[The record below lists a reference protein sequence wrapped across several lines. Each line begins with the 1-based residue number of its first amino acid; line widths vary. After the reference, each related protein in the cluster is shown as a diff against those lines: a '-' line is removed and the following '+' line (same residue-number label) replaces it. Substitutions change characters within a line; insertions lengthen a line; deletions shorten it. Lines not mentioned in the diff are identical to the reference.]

1 MSLLRSMAT
10 VSGFTALSRI
20 LGFIRDIFMG
30 YFLGTGHAADAFFAA
45 FKFPNIFRRIFGEGA
60 FNSAFVPLFSKELT
74 SKGQKEAI
82 RFASQTFSILTIVL
96 LLMTV
101 IAIPLMS
108 WITMV
113 HAPGFKAAKT
123 LHADKNFLGGAT
135 PFNIKIK
142 GSKDI
147 YFVIND
153 KKNIEINDLVITGK
167 NQEKFILFDELKWE
181 KEGGKWIKKLA
192 LPKKKNFTH
201 IKGRATI
208 QSSEDVD
215 TSLKIYRN
223 HPDTFS
229 LTVTLS
235 KITFIYLLC
244 MALVAHLS
252 GVLNT
257 VKIFGMPA
265 AAPILLNMTF
275 LIGLLIF
282 SGVSGISG
290 DSVKYANVAAWC
302 VFIAGFLQLGGLYL
316 TCLRKGLRIKLCKP
330 KISPQIKKLFLLMGP
345 GVLAAGIQQINL
357 LVGSVIA
364 SFREGAISYLYY
376 SERVYQ
382 LPLGMIGVGLGVI
395 LLPEVTKRLRG
406 GDEKGAIKSM
416 NRGVELAML
425 LTIPASVAL
434 ILIPYPIIS
443 TLFQHGAFTKED
455 ATLTAFA
462 LAGFALG
469 IPGYVLVKVLQPGY
483 FARENT
489 KTPMLIAGVT
499 VIVNIVLSL
508 ILFGPLGHIG
518 IAISTSIS
526 AWVNVTLLMY
536 GLKNFWKPDNRLKS
550 RLPRILMASLIMGL
564 SIWIINKY
572 LEGMFG
578 QGFWLRIT
586 GLLILVVS
594 GTTIYFLAVI
604 KLKASSLQE
613 IRKEFKKS

>member
-1 MSLLRSMAT
+1 M
-10 VSGFTALSRI
+10 
-20 LGFIRDIFMG
+20 
-30 YFLGTGHAADAFFAA
+30 
-45 FKFPNIFRRIFGEGA
+45 P
-60 FNSAFVPLFSKELT
+60 KE
-74 SKGQKEAI
+74 
-82 RFASQTFSILTIVL
+82 
-96 LLMTV
+96 
-101 IAIPLMS
+101 
-108 WITMV
+108 
-113 HAPGFKAAKT
+113 
-123 LHADKNFLGGAT
+123 N
-135 PFNIKIK
+135 
-142 GSKDI
+142 
-147 YFVIND
+147 
-153 KKNIEINDLVITGK
+153 
-167 NQEKFILFDELKWE
+167 
-181 KEGGKWIKKLA
+181 
-192 LPKKKNFTH
+192 NFTH
-201 IKGRATI
+201 VKGRAI
-208 QSSEDVD
+208 IKSSEDVD

-282 SGVSGISG
+282 SGVSGIKG

-302 VFIAGFLQLGGLYL
+302 VFIAGFLQLGALYL

-330 KISPQIKKLFLLMGP
+330 EISPQIKKLFLLMVP

-499 VIVNIVLSL
+499 VIVNIVFSL

>member
-20 LGFIRDIFMG
+20 LGFIRDICMG
-30 YFLGTGHAADAFFAA
+30 YFLGSGHAADAFFAA

-74 SKGQKEAI
+74 SKGKNEAI
-82 RFASQTFSILTIVL
+82 RFASQTFSILTIAL
-96 LLMTV
+96 LLITIV
-101 IAIPLMS
+101 AIPLMS

-123 LHADKNFLGGAT
+123 LQTDKNFSDKAI

-153 KKNIEINDLVITGK
+153 KRNVEINDLILTRK
-167 NQEKFILFDELKWE
+167 NQEKLILFDKLKWVQE
-181 KEGGKWIKKLA
+181 EERWIKKLT
-192 LPKKKNFTH
+192 LPKEKSFTH
-201 IKGRATI
+201 IKGSALI
-208 QSSEDVD
+208 KSSENVNPN
-215 TSLKIYRN
+215 LKIYRN

-265 AAPILLNMTF
+265 AAPVLLNMTF
-275 LIGLLIF
+275 LVGLLIF
-282 SGVSGISG
+282 SGFSGIKG

-302 VFIAGFLQLGGLYL
+302 VFIAGFLQLGALYL

-395 LLPEVTKRLRG
+395 LLPEVTRRLRG
-406 GDEKGAIKSM
+406 GDEKGAVKSM

-425 LTIPASVAL
+425 LTIPASIAL

-455 ATLTAFA
+455 ATLTAFS
-462 LAGFALG
+462 LGGFALG
-469 IPGYVLVKVLQPGY
+469 IPGYVLIKVLQPGY

-489 KTPMLIAGVT
+489 KTPMLIAGAT
-499 VIVNIVLSL
+499 VLVNIVFSL

-518 IAISTSIS
+518 IAISTSIA

-550 RLPRILMASLIMGL
+550 RLPRIVAASLIMGL
-564 SIWIINKY
+564 SLWILNHII
-572 LEGMFG
+572 EEMFT
-578 QGFWLRIT
+578 QGFWLRVT

-594 GTTIYFLAVI
+594 GAAIYFLAAI
-604 KLKASSLQE
+604 KLKASSLNE
-613 IRKEFKKS
+613 LKEEFKKS

>member
-20 LGFIRDIFMG
+20 LGFVRDIFMG

-153 KKNIEINDLVITGK
+153 KKNIEINDLVITGN

-181 KEGGKWIKKLA
+181 KEGEKWIKKLA

-302 VFIAGFLQLGGLYL
+302 VFIAGFLQLGALYL

-499 VIVNIVLSL
+499 VIVNIVFSL

-572 LEGMFG
+572 LEGMFD

>member
-20 LGFIRDIFMG
+20 LGFIRDICMG
-30 YFLGTGHAADAFFAA
+30 YFLGSGHAADAFFAA

-60 FNSAFVPLFSKELT
+60 FNSAFVPLFGKELT
-74 SKGQKEAI
+74 SKGKKEAI
-82 RFASQTFSILTIVL
+82 RFASQTFSILTIAL
-96 LLMTV
+96 LLITI

-123 LHADKNFLGGAT
+123 LQADKNFSDKAI

-153 KKNIEINDLVITGK
+153 KRNVEINNLILTQK
-167 NQEKFILFDELKWE
+167 NQEKLILFDKLKWVQE
-181 KEGGKWIKKLA
+181 EERWIKKLT
-192 LPKKKNFTH
+192 LPKEKSFTH
-201 IKGRATI
+201 IKGSALI
-208 QSSEDVD
+208 KSSENVNPN
-215 TSLKIYRN
+215 LKIYRN

-265 AAPILLNMTF
+265 AAPVLLNMTF
-275 LIGLLIF
+275 LVGLLIF
-282 SGVSGISG
+282 SGVSGIKG
-290 DSVKYANVAAWC
+290 NPVKYANVAAWC
-302 VFIAGFLQLGGLYL
+302 VFIAGFLQLGALYL
-316 TCLRKGLRIKLCKP
+316 TCLKKGLRIKLCKP
-330 KISPQIKKLFLLMGP
+330 KISPKIKKLFLLMGP

-395 LLPEVTKRLRG
+395 LLPEVTRRLKG
-406 GDEKGAIKSM
+406 GDEKGAVKSM

-425 LTIPASVAL
+425 LTIPASIAL

-455 ATLTAFA
+455 ATLTAFS
-462 LAGFALG
+462 LGGFALG

-489 KTPMLIAGVT
+489 KTPMLIAGAT
-499 VIVNIVLSL
+499 VLVNIVFSL
-508 ILFGPLGHIG
+508 ILFGPFGHIG
-518 IAISTSIS
+518 IAISTSIA

-536 GLKNFWKPDNRLKS
+536 GLKNFWKPDARLKS
-550 RLPRILMASLIMGL
+550 RLPRIVTASLIMGL
-564 SIWIINKY
+564 SLWILNNII
-572 LEGMFG
+572 EEMFT
-578 QGFWLRIT
+578 QGFWLRIA

-594 GTTIYFLAVI
+594 GAAIYFLAAI
-604 KLKASSLQE
+604 KLKASSLNE
-613 IRKEFKKS
+613 LKEEFKKS

>member
-20 LGFIRDIFMG
+20 LGFVRDIFMG

-123 LHADKNFLGGAT
+123 LQADKNFLGEAT

-142 GSKDI
+142 GSKNI

-167 NQEKFILFDELKWE
+167 NQKKLILFNELKWVNE
-181 KEGGKWIKKLA
+181 EGKWIKELA
-192 LPKKKNFTH
+192 LPKEKNFTH
-201 IKGRATI
+201 VKGRAI
-208 QSSEDVD
+208 IKSSEDVD

-282 SGVSGISG
+282 SGVSGIKG
-290 DSVKYANVAAWC
+290 DTVKYANVAAWC
-302 VFIAGFLQLGGLYL
+302 VFIAGFLQLGALYL
-316 TCLRKGLRIKLCKP
+316 TCLRKGLHIKLCKP

-395 LLPEVTKRLRG
+395 LLPEVTRRLRG
-406 GDEKGAIKSM
+406 GDEKGAVKSM

-425 LTIPASVAL
+425 LTIPASIAL

-443 TLFQHGAFTKED
+443 TLFQHGAFTKKD
-455 ATLTAFA
+455 ATLTAFS
-462 LAGFALG
+462 LGGFALG
-469 IPGYVLVKVLQPGY
+469 IPGYVLIKVLQPGY

-489 KTPMLIAGVT
+489 KTPMLIAGAT
-499 VIVNIVLSL
+499 VLVNIVFSL

-518 IAISTSIS
+518 IAISTSIA

-550 RLPRILMASLIMGL
+550 RLPRIVAASLIMGL
-564 SIWIINKY
+564 SLWILNHII
-572 LEGMFG
+572 EEMFT
-578 QGFWLRIT
+578 QGFWLRVT

-594 GTTIYFLAVI
+594 GAAIYFLAAI
-604 KLKASSLQE
+604 KLKASSLNE
-613 IRKEFKKS
+613 LKEEFKKS

>member
-1 MSLLRSMAT
+1 MAT

-20 LGFIRDIFMG
+20 LGFIRDICMG
-30 YFLGTGHAADAFFAA
+30 YFLGSGHAADAFFAA

-60 FNSAFVPLFSKELT
+60 FNSAFVPLFGKELT
-74 SKGQKEAI
+74 SKGKKEAI
-82 RFASQTFSILTIVL
+82 RFASQTFSILTIAL
-96 LLMTV
+96 LLITI

-123 LHADKNFLGGAT
+123 LQSDKNFSDKAI

-153 KKNIEINDLVITGK
+153 KRNVEINNLILTQK
-167 NQEKFILFDELKWE
+167 NQEKLILFDKLKWVQE
-181 KEGGKWIKKLA
+181 EERWIKKLT
-192 LPKKKNFTH
+192 LPKEKSFTH
-201 IKGRATI
+201 IKGSALI
-208 QSSEDVD
+208 KSSENVNPN
-215 TSLKIYRN
+215 LKIYRN

-265 AAPILLNMTF
+265 AAPVLLNMTF
-275 LIGLLIF
+275 LVGLLIF
-282 SGVSGISG
+282 SGVSGIKG
-290 DSVKYANVAAWC
+290 NPVKYANVAAWC
-302 VFIAGFLQLGGLYL
+302 VFIAGFLQLGALYL

-330 KISPQIKKLFLLMGP
+330 KISPKIKKLFLLMGP

-395 LLPEVTKRLRG
+395 LLPEVTRRLRG
-406 GDEKGAIKSM
+406 GDEKGAVKSM

-425 LTIPASVAL
+425 LTIPASIAL

-455 ATLTAFA
+455 ATLTAYS
-462 LAGFALG
+462 LGGFALG

-489 KTPMLIAGVT
+489 KTPMLIAGAT
-499 VIVNIVLSL
+499 VLVNIVFSL
-508 ILFGPLGHIG
+508 ILFGPFGHIG
-518 IAISTSIS
+518 IAISTSIA

-536 GLKNFWKPDNRLKS
+536 GLKNFWKPDARLKS
-550 RLPRILMASLIMGL
+550 RLPRIVTASLIMGL
-564 SIWIINKY
+564 SLWILNNII
-572 LEGMFG
+572 EEMFT

-594 GTTIYFLAVI
+594 GAAIYFLAAI
-604 KLKASSLQE
+604 KLKASSLNE
-613 IRKEFKKS
+613 LKEEFKKS